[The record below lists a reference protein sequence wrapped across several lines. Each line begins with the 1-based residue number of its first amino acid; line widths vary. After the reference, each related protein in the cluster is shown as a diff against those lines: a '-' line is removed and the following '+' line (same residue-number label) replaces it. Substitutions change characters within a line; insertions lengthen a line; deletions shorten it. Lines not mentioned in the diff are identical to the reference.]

1 MSSCQIRD
9 VGLIPTYTETNCCVG
24 LMIKNIHHGV
34 DTLGSNLIVFIELLL
49 NFKTEKKNLIQIHGN
64 KLLIN

>member
-9 VGLIPTYTETNCCVG
+9 VGLIPTYTKTNCCVG